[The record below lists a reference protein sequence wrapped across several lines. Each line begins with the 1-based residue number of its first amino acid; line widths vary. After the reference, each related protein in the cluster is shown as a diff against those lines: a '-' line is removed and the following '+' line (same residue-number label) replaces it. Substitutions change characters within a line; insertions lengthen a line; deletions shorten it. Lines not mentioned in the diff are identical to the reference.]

1 MLRRIL
7 VLTVGLNILR
17 SKLNN
22 MALIFNHRYSG
33 YLIRC
38 FKRLSWTALTVISAF
53 MGHNLN
59 ADTWGVHSAT
69 EASLL
74 SGELLFPLPEPPT
87 DLDYREKGSP
97 SAAKIELGRMLF
109 FDKILSGNQN
119 ISCATCHH
127 PSAGLGD
134 QLSLSIGEGGNLLGL
149 GRDTGEGLDAVHE
162 RVPRNAPDIF
172 NLGAK
177 EFVTIFH
184 DGRVQ
189 QPFKNKNFFV
199 TPAGETLP
207 SKLENILAAQALFP
221 VTSAT
226 EMAGQMGENTIANFA
241 AEKDFTSI
249 WNALAERLRSIP
261 AYVSL
266 FEAAF
271 PKIKNGSNE
280 LTFADAA
287 NAIAAFESQAF
298 RFDNSPFDAFL
309 RGDDDAMTVDEKMGM
324 SLFYGEAKCASCHS
338 GPFLTDHQFHATA
351 MPQIGPGKNHG
362 TSGREDF
369 GRGAITEDA
378 ADNYKFRTPSL
389 RNVALTGPWGHDGA
403 FSDLKEIVIHQLNPF
418 DALAYYDRTQPVLT
432 GRSDLDAIDWIAM
445 DDAVAVDQLAD
456 ACQIEPVNLE
466 PDEIDQLVSFLYAL
480 TDLRALDMTDIIPS
494 SVPSGLP
501 VAD

>member
-1 MLRRIL
+1 
-7 VLTVGLNILR
+7 
-17 SKLNN
+17 
-22 MALIFNHRYSG
+22 
-33 YLIRC
+33 
-38 FKRLSWTALTVISAF
+38 
-53 MGHNLN
+53 
-59 ADTWGVHSAT
+59 
-69 EASLL
+69 
-74 SGELLFPLPEPPT
+74 
-87 DLDYREKGSP
+87 
-97 SAAKIELGRMLF
+97 
-109 FDKILSGNQN
+109 
-119 ISCATCHH
+119 
-127 PSAGLGD
+127 
-134 QLSLSIGEGGNLLGL
+134 
-149 GRDTGEGLDAVHE
+149 
-162 RVPRNAPDIF
+162 
-172 NLGAK
+172 
-177 EFVTIFH
+177 
-184 DGRVQ
+184 
-189 QPFKNKNFFV
+189 
-199 TPAGETLP
+199 
-207 SKLENILAAQALFP
+207 
-221 VTSAT
+221 
-226 EMAGQMGENTIANFA
+226 
-241 AEKDFTSI
+241 
-249 WNALAERLRSIP
+249 
-261 AYVSL
+261 
-266 FEAAF
+266 
-271 PKIKNGSNE
+271 
-280 LTFADAA
+280 
-287 NAIAAFESQAF
+287 
-298 RFDNSPFDAFL
+298 
-309 RGDDDAMTVDEKMGM
+309 MTVDEKMGM

>member
-1 MLRRIL
+1 M
-7 VLTVGLNILR
+7 
-17 SKLNN
+17 
-22 MALIFNHRYSG
+22 
-33 YLIRC
+33 C
-38 FKRLSWTALTVISAF
+38 
-53 MGHNLN
+53 
-59 ADTWGVHSAT
+59 
-69 EASLL
+69 
-74 SGELLFPLPEPPT
+74 
-87 DLDYREKGSP
+87 
-97 SAAKIELGRMLF
+97 AAVFG
-109 FDKILSGNQN
+109 
-119 ISCATCHH
+119 
-127 PSAGLGD
+127 
-134 QLSLSIGEGGNLLGL
+134 
-149 GRDTGEGLDAVHE
+149 
-162 RVPRNAPDIF
+162 
-172 NLGAK
+172 
-177 EFVTIFH
+177 
-184 DGRVQ
+184 
-189 QPFKNKNFFV
+189 
-199 TPAGETLP
+199 
-207 SKLENILAAQALFP
+207 
-221 VTSAT
+221 
-226 EMAGQMGENTIANFA
+226 
-241 AEKDFTSI
+241 TSI